1 MPRALVII
9 PAHNEAASISAVIA
23 ELKRDFAAADIL
35 VINDYSTDATHEIV
49 ASCHIPQIDNIFNL
63 GYSWSIQ
70 TGLKYAVAHGYD
82 YAIQFDADGQHIA
95 AEANKLYKAALKTNA
110 DIVIGSRYL
119 EDSGYKCPFFRRLG
133 QKIFSL
139 LIRIF
144 CRKRITDPLSGF
156 QCLNRRVIEK
166 YAQFNDYPEFPDAN
180 LIIEMLY
187 RGYQITEVPVAMRS
201 RESGESMHGG
211 IVAPIKYMVNMF
223 YSIFFVFLQ
232 HFGFKRR
239 FKEKFHR

>member
-1 MPRALVII
+1 MHRVLVII
-9 PAHNEAASISAVIA
+9 PAHNEAESIAAVIT
-23 ELKRDFAAADIL
+23 ELQHDFATADIL
-35 VINDYSTDATHEIV
+35 VINDYSTDATREIV
-49 ASCHIPQIDNIFNL
+49 ASHHVPCVDNIFNL
-63 GYSWSIQ
+63 GYAWSIQ
-70 TGLKYAVAHGYD
+70 TGLKYAATNNYD

-95 AEANKLYKAALKTNA
+95 AEAAKLYQTAVSTKA

-119 EDSGYKCPFFRRLG
+119 ENSGYKCPFFRRLG

-166 YAQFNDYPEFPDAN
+166 YASFNDYPEFPDAN
-180 LIIEMLY
+180 LIIEMIY
-187 RGYQITEVPVAMRS
+187 RGYQITEAPVKMRQ
-201 RESGESMHGG
+201 RQFGESMHGG
-211 IVAPIKYMVNMF
+211 IIGPITYMINMF

-239 FKEKFHR
+239 FKEKLHR

>member
-1 MPRALVII
+1 MHRVLVII
-9 PAHNEAASISAVIA
+9 PAHNEAESIAAVIT
-23 ELKRDFAAADIL
+23 ELQHNFAAADIL
-35 VINDYSTDATHEIV
+35 VINDYSTDATREIV
-49 ASCHIPQIDNIFNL
+49 ASHHVSCVDNIFNL
-63 GYSWSIQ
+63 GYAWSIQ
-70 TGLKYAVAHGYD
+70 TGLKYAAANNYD

-95 AEANKLYKAALKTNA
+95 AEAAKLYQTAVSTKA

-119 EDSGYKCPFFRRLG
+119 ENSGYKCPFFRRLG

-166 YAQFNDYPEFPDAN
+166 YASFNDYPEFPDAN
-180 LIIEMLY
+180 LIIEMIY
-187 RGYQITEVPVAMRS
+187 RGYQITEAPVKMRQ
-201 RESGESMHGG
+201 RQFGESMHGG
-211 IVAPIKYMVNMF
+211 IIGPITYMINMF

-239 FKEKFHR
+239 FKEKLHR

>member
-1 MPRALVII
+1 MHRVLVII
-9 PAHNEAASISAVIA
+9 PAHNEAESIAAVIT
-23 ELKRDFAAADIL
+23 ELQHDFAAADIL
-35 VINDYSTDATHEIV
+35 VINDYSTDSTREIV
-49 ASCHIPQIDNIFNL
+49 ASLHVPCVDNIFNL
-63 GYSWSIQ
+63 GYAWSIQ
-70 TGLKYAVAHGYD
+70 TGLKYAAANNYD

-95 AEANKLYKAALKTNA
+95 AEAAKLYQTAVSTKA

-119 EDSGYKCPFFRRLG
+119 ENFGYKCPFFRRLG

-166 YAQFNDYPEFPDAN
+166 YASFNDYPEFPDAN
-180 LIIEMLY
+180 LIIEMIY
-187 RGYQITEVPVAMRS
+187 RGYQITEAPVKMRQ
-201 RESGESMHGG
+201 RQFGESMHGG
-211 IVAPIKYMVNMF
+211 IIGPITYMINMF

-239 FKEKFHR
+239 FKEKLHR